1 MSQAAGIGSL
11 LPLVDTMKKLPD
23 ELLPDSFDRSE
34 AEAMSSQMSAVH
46 DLAQHLANAPV
57 PCIFS
62 PAGAP
67 RYKFYADLARDGIQ
81 GCLAGPGRRGDRSR
95 QVEPQSGERQA
106 GDSGTTCT
114 GDTFEPR
121 AAPEGP

>member
-11 LPLVDTMKKLPD
+11 LPLVDTMKNLPD

-81 GCLAGPGRRGDRSR
+81 GALPDLEGEATVLAKLNRKVAKGKPETVGQPDRGY
-95 QVEPQSGERQA
+95 
-106 GDSGTTCT
+106 T
-114 GDTFEPR
+114 
-121 AAPEGP
+121 